1 MKPLLSYSI
10 KTGLMALGLAAGL
23 ATPALSAPTLQTAPS
38 VPSATTAAEIIPV
51 REGWAGGNS
60 RSDYW
65 RHNRGNG
72 HWQGNQWRRNNWHRP
87 YYRDNWH
94 GHRSYR
100 RHYGG
105 SGIYFG
111 LGGFGLG
118 PAYDYYAPNY
128 YYAPRRTY
136 RVEAWGEIDRKARDA
151 NGAPVFPPIRS
162 TITGV
167 WNTQWQ
173 NQNLRKPS
181 TGSTAKGTWVFL
193 RED

>member
-1 MKPLLSYSI
+1 MKPLFSYSI

-23 ATPALSAPTLQTAPS
+23 SAPAHSGPMPQTVPS
-38 VPSATTAAEIIPV
+38 VPSSITAAEIVPV
-51 REGWAGGNS
+51 RDSWAGGNS
-60 RSDYW
+60 HRDYW
-65 RHNRGNG
+65 RHNRGNS

-94 GHRSYR
+94 GHRNYR

-128 YYAPRRTY
+128 YYVPRRTY
-136 RVEAWGEIDRKARDA
+136 RVYRGSNAHVRWCYNRY
-151 NGAPVFPPIRS
+151 RS
-162 TITGV
+162 YRASD
-167 WNTQWQ
+167 NTFQPYHGPRQ
-173 NQNLRKPS
+173 QCYSPYR
-181 TGSTAKGTWVFL
+181 
-193 RED
+193 